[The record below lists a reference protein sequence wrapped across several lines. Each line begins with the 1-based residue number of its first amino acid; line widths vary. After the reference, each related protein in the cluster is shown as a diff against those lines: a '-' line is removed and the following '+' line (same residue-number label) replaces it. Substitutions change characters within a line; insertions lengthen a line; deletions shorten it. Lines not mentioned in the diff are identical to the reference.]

1 MRSLEQVANKY
12 NIAYMTLLMR
22 LRRSKIE
29 PFRYK
34 KKIFIN
40 EQQEQEICFPIYKR
54 RKNII
59 VLFQEKKYIILESK
73 MNYE

>member
-22 LRRSKIE
+22 LRRCKIE

-40 EQQEQEICFPIYKR
+40 DQQEQEICFPIYKR
-54 RKNII
+54 IKNII
-59 VLFQEKKYIILESK
+59 VLFQEKKYIILPSK
-73 MNYE
+73 MNY